1 MSSQNHKPGFSSMI
15 PCWRNDKV
23 RAQFTILRLSWVIC
37 IALSFLLGWLVCP
50 TMLCKKCLDCLLES
64 QVRNKLLWVE
74 CRTGQWIKFSNLKDQ
89 KYHFNILL
97 KAQLLEFFAYYNF
110 CAVVQPALHI
120 YTIFCHL
127 RCQ

>member
-1 MSSQNHKPGFSSMI
+1 
-15 PCWRNDKV
+15 
-23 RAQFTILRLSWVIC
+23 
-37 IALSFLLGWLVCP
+37 
-50 TMLCKKCLDCLLES
+50 MLCEKCLNCLLES

-97 KAQLLEFFAYYNF
+97 KAQLLEFFAYYKF
-110 CAVVQPALHI
+110 CVVVQPSLHI
-120 YTIFCHL
+120 YTIFCHV